1 MFHTDSEKFSHA
13 SSALNVLL
21 ADRCA
26 LSLALPLHIGH
37 YALVA
42 AKDYGELFSRLAGRP
57 LIQFCV
63 GSGVRL
69 DLAGSPHY
77 EITIESPLSIA
88 AANLERAES
97 TSVEVLAVLRG
108 LLMQPVRSVVEYDGQ
123 LSVVF
128 DSMTITVPRDDDY
141 EAWQIRADDGMMI
154 VCIPGGELA
163 VWLPE

>member
-1 MFHTDSEKFSHA
+1 VAVDDYSEW
-13 SSALNVLL
+13 
-21 ADRCA
+21 
-26 LSLALPLHIGH
+26 
-37 YALVA
+37 
-42 AKDYGELFSRLAGRP
+42 FSRLTGRR

-63 GSGVRL
+63 GAGVRL
-69 DLAGSPHY
+69 DLEGSPHY

-88 AANLERAES
+88 AANIDRAES

-108 LLMQPVRSVVEYDGQ
+108 LLMQPVRSVTERDGQ

-141 EAWQIRADDGMMI
+141 EAWQIRADDGMLI

>member
-1 MFHTDSEKFSHA
+1 M
-13 SSALNVLL
+13 
-21 ADRCA
+21 ADEVY
-26 LSLALPLHIGH
+26 S
-37 YALVA
+37 
-42 AKDYGELFSRLAGRP
+42 ELFSRLSGRS

-69 DLAGSPHY
+69 DLGGSPHY

-88 AANLERAES
+88 AARIERAES

-108 LLMQPVRSVVEYDGQ
+108 LLMQPVRSVVEHDGQ

-128 DSMTITVPRDDDY
+128 DSATITVPRDDDY
-141 EAWQIRADDGMMI
+141 EAWQVRADDGTLI
-154 VCIPGGELA
+154 VCVPGGELA